1 MATSYRHAEAS
12 ARKFGG
18 RPEDYLKIHEFIDS
32 SKKAFG
38 DVRHRAL
45 YHNTVGPWLCQEIFG
60 PVIEITTTSGK
71 VKKIAVREIAESHI
85 IEDLGCIPE
94 VGDWLNCMDC
104 KNWMSGK
111 KTSIINKGE
120 LLDDTKS
127 PPQIRRG

>member
-1 MATSYRHAEAS
+1 MATSFRHAEAS

-18 RPEDYLKIHEFIDS
+18 KPEDYIDIHEFIDS
-32 SKKAFG
+32 SKKSFG

-45 YHNTVGPWLCQEIFG
+45 FHNTIGPWLCQEVFG
-60 PVIEITTTSGK
+60 RVREITTDSGK

-104 KNWMSGK
+104 KAWMGGK
-111 KTSIINKGE
+111 KTKVMLRGA
-120 LLDDTKS
+120 LLDDTVKEA
-127 PPQIRRG
+127 Q